1 METLSGLNMLKAV
14 QSGLT
19 QAAPTAAQT
28 VMLYNPD
35 GTPAGKYLARQ
46 LMQDMANAGSGQ
58 GTCSTAATTAAK
70 TASITDFILL
80 KNGFVAI
87 RFQNAVS
94 VPDAT
99 LNISSTGAKTIKING
114 ANLQPGVIKAGM
126 TAIMVYD
133 GTAYNIVGL
142 MGLEGGGSP
151 SDLYVDM
158 GLPSGLL
165 WAKRNIDI
173 TQANGFAASE
183 YQYDCS
189 FFSWGNT
196 DGHNPITETT
206 FDYNW
211 GGVNENEPYYEGQPY
226 GSTPGSKL
234 TGNIAPSADC
244 ARANLGAPWR
254 LPTNDEFG
262 ELFTNSDFIDANG
275 AVIAAATEN
284 KLITM
289 NSIVGIRIKS
299 KINSNILFFPC
310 SGVGAG
316 TSRSN
321 RGSYGYYGSA
331 TFNSARNARYL
342 LFYSGGVNPQLSNFR
357 YRGFAVRPVQ

>member
-1 METLSGLNMLKAV
+1 METITGVNMLKAV
-14 QSGLT
+14 QAGLS
-19 QAAPTAAQT
+19 QAAPSAAQT
-28 VMLYNPD
+28 VMLFNAD

-46 LMQDMANAGSGQ
+46 LIQDMATAGSGQ

-87 RFQNAVS
+87 RFANAVN
-94 VPDAT
+94 VADAT
-99 LNISSTGAKTIKING
+99 LNISSTGAKNIKING
-114 ANLQPGVIKAGM
+114 ANLQPGTIKAGM

-142 MGLEGGGSP
+142 LGLEGGDSP
-151 SDLYVDM
+151 SDLYVDK

-183 YQYDCS
+183 YQYDCT

-196 DGHNPITETT
+196 DGHNPISDTA

-299 KINSNILFFPC
+299 KINGNILFFPC
-310 SGVGAG
+310 SGGGAG
-316 TSRSN
+316 TSRN
-321 RGSYGYYGSA
+321 CRGSGGYYWSA
-331 TFNSARNARYL
+331 TFYSARGARYL
-342 LFYSGGVNPQLSNFR
+342 YFYSGGVFPQGSNYR
-357 YRGFAVRPVQ
+357 YLGFAVRPVQ

>member
-1 METLSGLNMLKAV
+1 METITGVNMLKAV
-14 QSGLT
+14 QAGLS
-19 QAAPTAAQT
+19 QAAPSAAQT
-28 VMLYNPD
+28 VMLFNAD

-46 LMQDMANAGSGQ
+46 LIQDMATAGSGQ

-87 RFQNAVS
+87 RFTNAVN
-94 VPDAT
+94 VADAT
-99 LNISSTGAKTIKING
+99 LNISSTGAKAIKIGG

-142 MGLEGGGSP
+142 LGLEGGGSS

-183 YQYDCS
+183 YQYDCT

-196 DGHNPITETT
+196 DGHNPISDTA

-254 LPTNDEFG
+254 LPTNNEFD

-275 AVIAAATEN
+275 AVIASDVTN

-289 NSIVGIRIKS
+289 NSVVGIRIKS

-310 SGVGAG
+310 SGYGAG
-316 TSRSN
+316 SSRN
-321 RGSYGYYGSA
+321 DRGANGNFWSSTFGSARHARILGFGSSGVYPTYGSG
-331 TFNSARNARYL
+331 R
-342 LFYSGGVNPQLSNFR
+342 FY
-357 YRGFAVRPVQ
+357 GFAVRPVQ

>member
-1 METLSGLNMLKAV
+1 METITGLNMLKAV

-19 QAAPTAAQT
+19 QAAPTAAQM

-87 RFQNAVS
+87 RFTNAVN
-94 VPDAT
+94 VADAT
-99 LNISSTGAKTIKING
+99 LNISSTGAKAIKING

-133 GTAYNIVGL
+133 GTAYNIEGL

-173 TQANGFAASE
+173 TQPDGFAASE
-183 YQYDCS
+183 YQYDCT

-196 DGHNPITETT
+196 DGHNPITDTT
-206 FDYNW
+206 FDYDW
-211 GGVNENEPYYEGQPY
+211 GSVNENEPYYEGQPY
-226 GSTPGSKL
+226 GNTPGSKL

-244 ARANLGAPWR
+244 ARVNLGAPWR
-254 LPTNDEFG
+254 LPTNDEYS

-275 AVIAAATEN
+275 AVIASDVTN

-289 NSIVGIRIKS
+289 NSVVGIRIKS

-310 SGVGAG
+310 SGYGTG
-316 TSRSN
+316 TSRYN
-321 RGSYGYYGSA
+321 RGSNGFYWSS
-331 TFNSARNARYL
+331 TWFSARLARSLY
-342 LFYSGGVNPQLSNFR
+342 FNSGGVHPTNYSNR
-357 YRGFAVRPVQ
+357 YGGFAVRAVQ